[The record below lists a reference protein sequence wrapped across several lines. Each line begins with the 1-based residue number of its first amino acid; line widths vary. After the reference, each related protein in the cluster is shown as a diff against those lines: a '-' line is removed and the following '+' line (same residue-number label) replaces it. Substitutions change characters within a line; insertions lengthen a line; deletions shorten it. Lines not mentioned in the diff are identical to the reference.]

1 MEGEREQELGG
12 DSHRPTTSSSS
23 SPQAADD
30 DDDDVADET
39 TALLRSLLAPLPPSA
54 RHALLIEALE
64 VCGPGVLA
72 GLEREREAILRAA
85 LLMEPALLGSIQAM
99 LDPEQ
104 LAAGW
109 EGVAGAAAGEEDE
122 DEDDEDE
129 DKDDDDDDD
138 EEDDAEDAEDA
149 EWPTITYGANSMGA
163 AGAAGSAA
171 AAAAAASASAD
182 YDDEGDDG
190 DGDGDGEDAGTTY
203 LRDSAAFAAVWAGME
218 AEGAPDAAAAADSV
232 EEAGAPPGHGLKRRR
247 GGEEGDEEG

>member
-1 MEGEREQELGG
+1 MEQGEREQELGG

-109 EGVAGAAAGEEDE
+109 EGVAGAAAGEED
-122 DEDDEDE
+122 DEDDED
-129 DKDDDDDDD
+129 D
-138 EEDDAEDAEDA
+138 EDAEDA

-171 AAAAAASASAD
+171 AAAASASAD
-182 YDDEGDDG
+182 SDDG
-190 DGDGDGEDAGTTY
+190 DGDGDGEGEDAGTTY

-218 AEGAPDAAAAADSV
+218 AEGPPELPAAAAADTA
-232 EEAGAPPGHGLKRRR
+232 EEAGAPPGRGLKRRR
-247 GGEEGDEEG
+247 GGEEGDGAEG

>member
-1 MEGEREQELGG
+1 MEGEREELGG

-23 SPQAADD
+23 SPQAAD

-138 EEDDAEDAEDA
+138 DEEDDAEDAEDA
-149 EWPTITYGANSMGA
+149 EWPAITYGANSMGA

-182 YDDEGDDG
+182 YEGDGDG
-190 DGDGDGEDAGTTY
+190 DGDGDGEDAGTAY

-247 GGEEGDEEG
+247 GGEGEDGEEG